1 MLTLVVLASALKR
14 LGLYEEAFGFT
25 RLRLLAHADPLARR
39 GCSCSSWP
47 RRGPQRALAAAR
59 AVVAVGASRRSP
71 SGSRNPDARIAEH
84 NIERYERTGK
94 IDLDYLAHLSAD
106 AAPALA
112 RLPAPLAQR
121 ALGPTRAELRAP
133 DGLAGTSLG
142 RARARAALKR

>member
-1 MLTLVVLASALKR
+1 MLASALKR

-25 RLRLLAHADPLARR
+25 RLRLLAHGGIFWLA
-39 GCSCSSWP
+39 GLFVLV
-47 RRGPQRALAAAR
+47 LAAGAAR
-59 AVVAVGASRRSP
+59 GATWLPRATVALSALVGLAFGLS
-71 SGSRNPDARIAEH
+71 NPDARIAEH
-84 NIERYERTGK
+84 NIARYERTGE
-94 IDLDYLAHLSAD
+94 IDLHHLAHLSPD

-133 DGLAGTSLG
+133 DGLAGTNLG